1 MKQLAAPF
9 HACTPK
15 QENPVSGRLEKA
27 PTVLHFSCN
36 PSHLLLHRSILTSN
50 GFCVLDES
58 NGFEAIRLSTLE
70 SVDAVVLHLD
80 GNQAEITV
88 IARQIKKLR
97 PQVTTIL
104 LTENTAP
111 ADCVHTLVDRVVRKG
126 DGPETLMKSL
136 VENLSGRSDR
146 TLRLQ

>member
-1 MKQLAAPF
+1 MRRPPAHF

-15 QENPVSGRLEKA
+15 PENHRSLRLEKA

-36 PSHLLLHRSILTSN
+36 PSHLLLHRSILASN

-80 GNQAEITV
+80 GNHAEIMV

-104 LTENTAP
+104 LTEHTVP
-111 ADCVHTLVDRVVRKG
+111 VDCVHTLVDDVVHKG

-136 VENLSGRSDR
+136 VENLSGKI
-146 TLRLQ
+146 

>member
-58 NGFEAIRLSTLE
+58 NGFEATTVRLE
-70 SVDAVVLHLD
+70 VEQ
-80 GNQAEITV
+80 NQ
-88 IARQIKKLR
+88 
-97 PQVTTIL
+97 
-104 LTENTAP
+104 
-111 ADCVHTLVDRVVRKG
+111 LVAG
-126 DGPETLMKSL
+126 IG
-136 VENLSGRSDR
+136 
-146 TLRLQ
+146 

>member
-1 MKQLAAPF
+1 MRPLAAHF
-9 HACTPK
+9 HASTTKP
-15 QENPVSGRLEKA
+15 ENRLSVRLKRA
-27 PTVLHFSCN
+27 PTVLHFSCD
-36 PSHLLLHRSILTSN
+36 PSHLLLHRSILASN

-80 GNQAEITV
+80 GNHAEIAV

-104 LTENTAP
+104 LTEHTVSV
-111 ADCVHTLVDRVVRKG
+111 DGVHTLVDDVVHKG

-136 VENLSGRSDR
+136 VENLSGKI
-146 TLRLQ
+146 